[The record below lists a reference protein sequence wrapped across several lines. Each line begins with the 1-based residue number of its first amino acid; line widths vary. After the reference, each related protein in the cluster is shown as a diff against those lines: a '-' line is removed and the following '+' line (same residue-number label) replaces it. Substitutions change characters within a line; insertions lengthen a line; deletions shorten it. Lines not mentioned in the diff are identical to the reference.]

1 MTLVQCNTIV
11 GRCSSR
17 VVCRVTSSSA
27 HVYKHISMSAI
38 LCRSKSVPS
47 EQQSFIDRL
56 VYGVMKHWCDSL
68 LIWLRDN
75 IDVFNQTIE
84 DCLEVLEVEAE
95 LLHGLPQLNNSNKQP
110 NWSHWSRHIPI
121 SSRTGCLEEQKILR
135 SQNHPTPSSW
145 TTKEVRES
153 VGDFNKKG

>member
-110 NWSHWSRHIPI
+110 NWSHWSRHPNFVKNWL
-121 SSRTGCLEEQKILR
+121 SRGAEILR